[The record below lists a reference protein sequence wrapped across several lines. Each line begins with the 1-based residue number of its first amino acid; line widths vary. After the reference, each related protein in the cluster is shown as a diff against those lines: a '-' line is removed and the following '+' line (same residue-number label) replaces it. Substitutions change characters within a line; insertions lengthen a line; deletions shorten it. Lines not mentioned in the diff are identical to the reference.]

1 MKQVRQLLA
10 IIMLSVASII
20 LLSACGTNQ
29 ESSGG
34 KDITINILQGKVENN
49 TQFKQI
55 AIQYEKSHPHIKV
68 VITSVGGGT
77 DYLSTLKTRMSAGDE
92 PTIFSVAG
100 PAEVSQFR
108 TKITDVSDTK
118 AAKLALP
125 GTLDAVK
132 EGNKVLGL
140 PFNLEGYGFVYN
152 KKIFREAGID
162 AAKLTTYDKLLAAV
176 KTLNAQKKQ
185 LGLKGVFSLP
195 GQETWVM
202 TNHLGNVFI
211 APDFNGNVKTA
222 YTSKKLPFT
231 REKEYKRMLDLENDY
246 SAGNVMQTDYSQ
258 QVSQYFGLG
267 QVAMIQQGDWIY
279 QTVAQIDKKFAADG
293 IGMIPIPL
301 DGYAGKM
308 PVGVPNYWAVN
319 STRPKKEQQAA
330 KDFLDWLYTTA
341 QGKKDVVDLLHF
353 VPAYKGFS
361 GMKMQDPLSEAVF
374 QHTQTKQTTGWVFA
388 GYPVSWEA
396 DNLGPDVQKYLS
408 KVMSWND
415 LVTDAKQA
423 WANLQSTK

>member
-1 MKQVRQLLA
+1 MKQVRQFLA
-10 IIMLSVASII
+10 IIMLSIVSVV
-20 LLSACGTNQ
+20 LLSACGSNNN
-29 ESSGG
+29 ESSGKG
-34 KDITINILQGKVENN
+34 VTINILQGKVENN

-55 AIQYEKSHPHIKV
+55 AAQYEKSHPNIKV
-68 VITSVGGGT
+68 IITSVGGGS
-77 DYLSTLKTRMSAGDE
+77 DYLGTLKTRMSAGDE

-100 PAEVSQFR
+100 PSEVSQFR
-108 TKITDVSDTK
+108 TKIADVSDTK

-125 GTLDAVK
+125 DTLDAVK
-132 EGNKVLGL
+132 EGKKILGL

-152 KKIFREAGID
+152 KEVFKKAGID
-162 AAKLTTYDKLLAAV
+162 ANQLKTYDQLLAAV
-176 KTLNAQKKQ
+176 KKLNAQKEK
-185 LGLKGVFSLP
+185 LGIKGVFSLP
-195 GQETWVM
+195 GQESWVM

-222 YTSKKLPFT
+222 YTSKTLPLT
-231 REKEYKRMLDLENDY
+231 RAKEYKRMLDLEANY
-246 SAGNVMQTDYSQ
+246 SVGNVMQTDYSQ
-258 QVSQYFGLG
+258 QVSQYFGLH

-279 QTVAQIDKKFAADG
+279 QTVAQIDPKFAKNG
-293 IGMIPIPL
+293 IGMIPIPV

-330 KDFLDWLYTTA
+330 KDFLDWLYTTD

-353 VPAYKGFS
+353 VPAYKGFE
-361 GMKMQDPLSEAVF
+361 GMKMQDPLSESVF
-374 QHTQTKQTTGWVFA
+374 QHTQAKTTTGWVFN

-396 DNLGPDVQKYLS
+396 DTLGPDVQKYLS
-408 KVMSWND
+408 KVMTWNE